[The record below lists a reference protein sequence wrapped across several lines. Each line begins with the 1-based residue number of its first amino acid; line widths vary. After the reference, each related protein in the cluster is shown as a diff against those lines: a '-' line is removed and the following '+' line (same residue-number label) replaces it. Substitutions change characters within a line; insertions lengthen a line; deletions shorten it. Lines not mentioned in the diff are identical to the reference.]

1 MRNWFVE
8 QGAFMY
14 VLLGLLVLG
23 IVCSVIPAISYRRMI
38 KEADLMG
45 TSNHKLIKYIKLK
58 FSSYFK
64 LGMIPENTDA
74 LVNKYVDRYKIGPMS
89 IHRWEQTGRILGIV
103 TLIVGL
109 FVSAYKYSTT
119 SEIIPS
125 ITTLSLTVSAVLLL
139 AVVRQWQNFRKKR
152 SHLVWDIEDY
162 LDNYLKNKL
171 NSDESFAKEAV
182 DPEYYGEAL
191 SEIAATNSRKRKKK
205 ASLYDTSFMDQEKDG
220 DRDEI
225 DAKIVE
231 DVLREFLT

>member
-1 MRNWFVE
+1 MKNWFAE
-8 QGAFMY
+8 QGTFMY

-23 IVCSVIPAISYRRMI
+23 IVCSVIPAVSYRKMI

-64 LGMIPENTDA
+64 LGMIPENTGA
-74 LVNKYVDRYKIGPMS
+74 LVNKYVDKYKIGPMS

-103 TLIVGL
+103 TLIAGL
-109 FVSAYKYSTT
+109 CVSAYKYSTT
-119 SEIIPS
+119 TEIIPS
-125 ITTLSLTVSAVLLL
+125 VTALSMTVAAVLIL
-139 AVVRQWQNFRKKR
+139 AVVRQWQNFSGKR
-152 SHLVWDIEDY
+152 NHLVWDIEDY

-171 NSDESFAKEAV
+171 KSDENFAKEAV
-182 DPEYYGEAL
+182 DPEYYGDAL
-191 SEIAATNSRKRKKK
+191 SEIAATNPGKRRKK
-205 ASLYDTSFMDQEKDG
+205 APLYDASFMERDQDG